1 MKKALIILVGIICA
15 CVIVANM
22 DYLKEIMNAVQGGAL
37 TPLVVAC
44 FIMLARYVVQ
54 AISYNAAFEAVE
66 HPTGIGHNVILI
78 FSLVFI
84 NTFCMFGGATGVAFI
99 IDDARRKGMDVG
111 TATSGAIL
119 SQIGWYVAVFAISVI
134 GFVSMM
140 ISGMINFVFVVG
152 ALLLFL
158 VLVALV
164 SLYVLGYV
172 QPQLLRGLFE
182 VIEKA
187 ARKVLR
193 VFKRDLVEGWGKS
206 NADSFSRNARVLAGN
221 PRGAM
226 ITVMYATASALL
238 NMFCLIAIG
247 FAFGYEQVGPM
258 IAAFALA
265 TISVLLSP
273 TPQGVGVVEAAIVA
287 VLCGAGC
294 DLTAATAISLVYRGI
309 IFWIPFCV
317 GAVMLSQSGFFKGK
331 KNPTENERAREA
343 GWIGGTIVGVIA
355 VVNLIMALL
364 PQLSA
369 PYSLLVQWIDI
380 GNMFAGQA
388 LVLSGLVLLAIAIG
402 LVFRQ
407 RLAWAFAITAL
418 TLIAGFEFVYYNTVM
433 VALILIVVASWLF
446 LKRDCFSLHLGDL
459 PFYQSLIGDE
469 PTFHKPGHTRPHRR
483 GKGSSKEE
491 VDVAPSKDSDSV
503 EQGDGA
509 ARKG

>member
-15 CVIVANM
+15 CVIVANA
-22 DYLKEIMNAVQGGAL
+22 DYLMDIMQAMQGGAL
-37 TPLVVAC
+37 IPLVVAC
-44 FIMLARYVVQ
+44 FIMVARYVVQ

-66 HPTGIGHNVILI
+66 HPTGIGHNIVLI

-134 GFVSMM
+134 GFVSMLL
-140 ISGMINFVFVVG
+140 SGTVNFVFVVG
-152 ALLLFL
+152 ALMLFG
-158 VLVALV
+158 VLVVLV
-164 SLYVLGYV
+164 SLYVLGYN
-172 QPQLLRGLFE
+172 QPQLLRSLFGVVE
-182 VIEKA
+182 RL
-187 ARKVLR
+187 ARKVMRL
-193 VFKRDLVEGWGKS
+193 FKRDLVEGWGKS
-206 NADSFSRNARVLAGN
+206 NADSFSRNARVLAKN
-221 PRGAM
+221 PRGTLV
-226 ITVMYATASALL
+226 TVSYATASALL

-247 FAFGYEQVGPM
+247 FAFGYEQVGPL

-294 DLTAATAISLVYRGI
+294 SLTAATAISLVYRGI
-309 IFWIPFCV
+309 IFWIPFCI

-331 KNPTENERAREA
+331 KDATQNEKAREA
-343 GWIGGTIVGVIA
+343 GWIGGMLVGVIA
-355 VVNLIMALL
+355 VVNLVMALL
-364 PQLSA
+364 PQLFE
-369 PYSLLVQWIDI
+369 PYSVLTQWIDI

-388 LVLSGLVLLAIAIG
+388 LVFSGILLLVIAVG

-407 RLAWAFAITAL
+407 RMAWAFGITVL

-433 VALILIVVASWLF
+433 VALILIVVACWLF
-446 LKRDCFSLHLGDL
+446 WKRDCFSSHIGDL
-459 PFYQSLIGDE
+459 PLFE
-469 PTFHKPGHTRPHRR
+469 
-483 GKGSSKEE
+483 
-491 VDVAPSKDSDSV
+491 SKDEKSEDAKR
-503 EQGDGA
+503 D
-509 ARKG
+509 